1 MIALGLTAITVI
13 VSFLAFQNQD
23 LMRKLLFYPYLM
35 NNNKSEWYRFI
46 SSAFVHADWM
56 HLLFN
61 MWALYSFGTHV
72 EWLFGSPL
80 FLIFYLSAAAV
91 SCIADFQKHKDNQY
105 FSSLGA
111 SGAVSAII
119 MAGII
124 NNPWQ
129 GSIIVL
135 VVPMPPIIFGALY
148 LGYTYYK
155 IQKGSSD
162 NIAHNA
168 HFHGAIYGILFT
180 LLMLP
185 GSFQRFLTLI
195 MQPEFNLGF

>member
-1 MIALGLTAITVI
+1 MIALALTAVTAI

-23 LMRKLLFYPYLM
+23 LMSKLIFYPYGM

-46 SSAFVHADWM
+46 SGAFVHANWF
-56 HLLFN
+56 HLIFN
-61 MWALYSFGTHV
+61 LLALYSFGAQV
-72 EWLFGSPL
+72 EALFGSTL
-80 FLIFYLSAAAV
+80 FIIFYLSAAAV
-91 SCIADFQKHKDNQY
+91 SCIADFQKHKNDRQ
-105 FSSLGA
+105 FMALGA

-119 MAGII
+119 MASII

-148 LGYTYYK
+148 LGYSFYM
-155 IQKGSSD
+155 IQKGSD
-162 NIAHNA
+162 DRIGHNA

-185 GSFQRFLTLI
+185 GALQRFITLI
-195 MQPEFNLGF
+195 MQPEFNF